1 MSFRGFKCYPD
12 GDNMKQDKVWG
23 PGLVEC
29 FLFRRKQD
37 KVEYL
42 MLKRSAKVVFPGMWQ
57 CVVGTLDPGEE
68 VLKGMRRELKEETG
82 LKPDKMWWLE
92 SSAVAY
98 RPKMD
103 RLLPVAF
110 FAAEVGPEDK
120 VRLSDEHVACRWVPF
135 LTALRMLRWRT
146 QKIAIA
152 EADRAIVRGDKKQSK
167 DLKIA

>member
-1 MSFRGFKCYPD
+1 MI
-12 GDNMKQDKVWG
+12 MEKVWG

-29 FLFRRKQD
+29 FVFRKRRG

-42 MLKRSAKVVFPGMWQ
+42 MLKRSARVVFPEMWQ
-57 CVVGTLDPGEE
+57 CVVGTLEPGEE
-68 VLKGMRRELKEETG
+68 ILKGMKRELKEETG
-82 LKPDKMWWLE
+82 LKPRKMWWLE

-98 RPKMD
+98 RPKID

-110 FAAEVGPEDK
+110 FAGEVGSEEK
-120 VRLSDEHVACRWVPF
+120 VKLSGEHVAYKWVPF

-152 EADRAIVRGDKKQSK
+152 EADQAIIRGNEKLKK
-167 DLKIA
+167 DLEIG

>member
-1 MSFRGFKCYPD
+1 MQ
-12 GDNMKQDKVWG
+12 NKVWG

-29 FLFRRKQD
+29 FLFRGK
-37 KVEYL
+37 KGKTEYL

-68 VLKGMRRELKEETG
+68 ILKGMKREIKEETG
-82 LKPDKMWWLE
+82 LVPRKIWWLE
-92 SSAVAY
+92 SSVVAY

-110 FAAEVGPEDK
+110 FTGEVGSEEK
-120 VRLSDEHVACRWVPF
+120 IKLSDEHVAFKWVSF
-135 LTALRMLRWRT
+135 LTALKMLRWRT

-152 EADRAIVRGDKKQSK
+152 EADQAIVRGDKRLSK
-167 DLKIA
+167 DLELG

>member
-1 MSFRGFKCYPD
+1 MVQ
-12 GDNMKQDKVWG
+12 NKVWG

-29 FLFRRKQD
+29 FLFRKRKG
-37 KVEYL
+37 KAEYL

-68 VLKGMRRELKEETG
+68 IIKGMKREIKEETG
-82 LKPDKMWWLE
+82 LKPKKMWWLE

-110 FAAEVGPEDK
+110 FAGEVGFEEK
-120 VRLSDEHVACRWVPF
+120 VKLSDEHVAYKWVPF

-152 EADRAIVRGDKKQSK
+152 ETEQGIIRGNVKLRK
-167 DLKIA
+167 DLEIG

>member
-1 MSFRGFKCYPD
+1 
-12 GDNMKQDKVWG
+12 MKHDAVWG

-29 FLFRRKQD
+29 FLFRK
-37 KVEYL
+37 KKGKTEYL

-57 CVVGTLDPGEE
+57 CVVGTLEPGEE
-68 VLKGMRRELKEETG
+68 ILKGMKRELKEETG
-82 LKPDKMWWLE
+82 LKPVKTWWLE

-110 FAAEVGPEDK
+110 FAGEVGYEKK
-120 VRLSDEHVACRWVPF
+120 VKLSDEHVAYKWVPF
-135 LTALRMLRWRT
+135 LTAMRMLRWRT

-152 EADRAIVRGDKKQSK
+152 ETDQAIVRGEEKLRK
-167 DLKIA
+167 DLEIG

>member
-1 MSFRGFKCYPD
+1 
-12 GDNMKQDKVWG
+12 MKRDKVWG

-29 FLFRRKQD
+29 FLFRGPD
-37 KVEYL
+37 KSGSPLRYEKKGKTEYL

-68 VLKGMRRELKEETG
+68 ILKGMKREIKEETG
-82 LKPDKMWWLE
+82 LVPRKIWWLE

-110 FAAEVGPEDK
+110 FAGEVGYEKK
-120 VRLSDEHVACRWVPF
+120 VKLSDEHVAFKWVPF
-135 LTALRMLRWRT
+135 LTAMRMLRWRT

-152 EADRAIVRGDKKQSK
+152 ETDQAIVRGEEKLRK
-167 DLKIA
+167 DLEIG

>member
-1 MSFRGFKCYPD
+1 ME
-12 GDNMKQDKVWG
+12 DKVWG

-29 FLFRRKQD
+29 FLFRKKRGKA
-37 KVEYL
+37 EYL

-68 VLKGMRRELKEETG
+68 ILKGMKRELKEETG
-82 LKPDKMWWLE
+82 LVPRKMWWLE

-110 FAAEVGPEDK
+110 FAAEVGAEAK
-120 VRLSDEHVACRWVPF
+120 VRLSEEHVAYKWVPF
-135 LTALRMLRWRT
+135 LTALKMLRWRT

-152 EADRAIVRGDKKQSK
+152 EADQAIIRGEEKLRK
-167 DLKIA
+167 DLEIG

>member
-1 MSFRGFKCYPD
+1 MGKR
-12 GDNMKQDKVWG
+12 MKQDKVWG

-29 FLFRRKQD
+29 FLFRK
-37 KVEYL
+37 KSGKTEYL

-57 CVVGTLDPGEE
+57 CVVGTLDPGEAI
-68 VLKGMRRELKEETG
+68 LKGMKRELKEETG
-82 LKPDKMWWLE
+82 LKPRKMWWLE

-110 FAAEVGPEDK
+110 FAVEVGMKDK
-120 VRLSDEHVACRWVPF
+120 VRLSDEHIAYKWVPF

-152 EADRAIVRGDKKQSK
+152 EADQAIIRGDERLRK
-167 DLKIA
+167 DLEIG

>member
-1 MSFRGFKCYPD
+1 MV
-12 GDNMKQDKVWG
+12 QDMVWG

-29 FLFRRKQD
+29 FLFRGK
-37 KVEYL
+37 KGKTEYL

-68 VLKGMRRELKEETG
+68 IIKGMKREIKEETG
-82 LKPDKMWWLE
+82 LKPKKMWWLE
-92 SSAVAY
+92 SSGVAY

-110 FAAEVGPEDK
+110 FAGEVGSEDK
-120 VRLSDEHVACRWVPF
+120 IKLSDEHVAYKWVPF

-152 EADRAIVRGDKKQSK
+152 ETEQAIVRGDKGLSK
-167 DLKIA
+167 DLEIE

>member
-1 MSFRGFKCYPD
+1 MVTKTLTLREKD
-12 GDNMKQDKVWG
+12 MIKEKVWG

-29 FLFRRKQD
+29 FVFRKK
-37 KVEYL
+37 KVKAEYL
-42 MLKRSAKVVFPGMWQ
+42 MLKRSAKVVFPKMWQ

-68 VLKGMRRELKEETG
+68 ILKGMKRELKEETG
-82 LKPDKMWWLE
+82 LVPRKMWWLE

-110 FAAEVGPEDK
+110 FAAEVGPEEK
-120 VRLSDEHVACRWVPF
+120 VKLSDEHVAYKWIPF

-152 EADRAIVRGDKKQSK
+152 ETEQAILRGDKGLSK
-167 DLKIA
+167 DLELS

>member
-1 MSFRGFKCYPD
+1 MIKE
-12 GDNMKQDKVWG
+12 KVWG

-29 FLFRRKQD
+29 FVFRKRRGKA
-37 KVEYL
+37 EYL
-42 MLKRSAKVVFPGMWQ
+42 MLKRSARVVFPGMWQ
-57 CVVGTLDPGEE
+57 CVVGTLETGEE
-68 VLKGMRRELKEETG
+68 ILKGMKRELKEETG
-82 LKPDKMWWLE
+82 LKPGKMWWLE

-110 FAAEVGPEDK
+110 FAAEVDSEEK
-120 VRLSDEHVACRWVPF
+120 IKLSDEHVAYKWVPF

-152 EADRAIVRGDKKQSK
+152 ETDQAIIRGNEKLRK
-167 DLKIA
+167 DLEIG

>member
-1 MSFRGFKCYPD
+1 MGTKALTLMEKDMKND
-12 GDNMKQDKVWG
+12 GVWG

-29 FLFRRKQD
+29 YLFRNRKG
-37 KVEYL
+37 KSEYL
-42 MLKRSAKVVFPGMWQ
+42 MLKRSANIVFPGMWQ

-68 VLKGMRRELKEETG
+68 ILKGMKRELKEETG
-82 LKPDKMWWLE
+82 LKPWKMWWLE

-110 FAAEVGPEDK
+110 FAAEVGSKDK
-120 VRLSDEHVACRWVPF
+120 VRLSEEHVAYKWVPF

-152 EADRAIVRGDKKQSK
+152 EADQAIIRGNEKLRK
-167 DLKIA
+167 DLEIG

>member
-1 MSFRGFKCYPD
+1 MVQ
-12 GDNMKQDKVWG
+12 NKVWG

-29 FLFRRKQD
+29 FLFRKRKG
-37 KVEYL
+37 KIEYL

-68 VLKGMRRELKEETG
+68 ILKGMKREIKEETG
-82 LKPDKMWWLE
+82 LKARKMWWLE
-92 SSAVAY
+92 SSVVAY

-110 FAAEVGPEDK
+110 FAGEVGSEEK
-120 VRLSDEHVACRWVPF
+120 VKLSDEHVAYKWVPF

-152 EADRAIVRGDKKQSK
+152 ETEQAIVRGDKKLSM
-167 DLKIA
+167 DLEIE

>member
-1 MSFRGFKCYPD
+1 MV
-12 GDNMKQDKVWG
+12 QDKVWG

-29 FLFRRKQD
+29 FLFRKRKG
-37 KVEYL
+37 KIEYL
-42 MLKRSAKVVFPGMWQ
+42 MLKRSNKVVFPGMWQ

-68 VLKGMRRELKEETG
+68 ILKGMKRELKEETG
-82 LKPDKMWWLE
+82 LKPGKMWWLE

-110 FAAEVGPEDK
+110 FAAEVGAGEK
-120 VRLSDEHVACRWVPF
+120 VKLSDEHVAYKWVPF

-152 EADRAIVRGDKKQSK
+152 EADQAIVRGDKKLSK
-167 DLKIA
+167 DFEIE

>member
-1 MSFRGFKCYPD
+1 MVQ
-12 GDNMKQDKVWG
+12 NKVWG

-29 FLFRRKQD
+29 FLFRKRKG

-42 MLKRSAKVVFPGMWQ
+42 MLKRSTKVVFPGMWQ

-68 VLKGMRRELKEETG
+68 ILKGMKREIKEETG
-82 LKPDKMWWLE
+82 LKARKMWWLE

-110 FAAEVGPEDK
+110 FAAEVVAGEK
-120 VRLSDEHVACRWVPF
+120 VKLSDEHVAYKWVPF
-135 LTALRMLRWRT
+135 LTALRMLRWQT

-152 EADRAIVRGDKKQSK
+152 ETEQAIVRGDKRLSK
-167 DLKIA
+167 DLEIE

>member
-1 MSFRGFKCYPD
+1 METIVIR
-12 GDNMKQDKVWG
+12 DKVWG

-29 FLFRRKQD
+29 FLFRRK
-37 KVEYL
+37 KGKAEYL

-68 VLKGMRRELKEETG
+68 ILKGMKREIKEETG
-82 LKPDKMWWLE
+82 LKPRKMWWLE

-110 FAAEVGPEDK
+110 FAGGVGSEEK
-120 VRLSDEHVACRWVPF
+120 VKLSDEHVAYKWVPF

-146 QKIAIA
+146 QKIAVA
-152 EADRAIVRGDKKQSK
+152 EAEQAIVRGNKGLSK
-167 DLKIA
+167 DLELS